1 MKFAMEIRNIVLEI
15 SSNQLVLNAEQL
27 KQNAWNP
34 VNAMLR
40 ENASLLFQRVWA
52 QAVAV
57 PTSQHVLVLI
67 LAMEPEYVRRMM

>member
-1 MKFAMEIRNIVLEI
+1 
-15 SSNQLVLNAEQL
+15 
-27 KQNAWNP
+27 
-34 VNAMLR
+34 MLR

>member
-15 SSNQLVLNAEQL
+15 SSNQLVRNAEQQ

-34 VNAMLR
+34 VNVMLR

-52 QAVAV
+52 QAVEV
-57 PTSQHVLVLI
+57 
-67 LAMEPEYVRRMM
+67 